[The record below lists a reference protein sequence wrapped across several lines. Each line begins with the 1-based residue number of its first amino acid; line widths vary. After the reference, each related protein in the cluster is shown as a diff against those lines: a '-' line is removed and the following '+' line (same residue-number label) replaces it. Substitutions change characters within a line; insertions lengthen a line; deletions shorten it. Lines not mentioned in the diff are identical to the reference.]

1 MSLSPFHSVE
11 RNQKLAECQ
20 LPTSV
25 KQDKGGR
32 ESAAAYHA
40 LNTQLIDELPAFI
53 RGIEAFV
60 GVQPRLCEAAPQ
72 LTLLS

>member
-1 MSLSPFHSVE
+1 MRSPVCGCNALADILRPLHPTE

-40 LNTQLIDELPAFI
+40 LNIQLIDELPAFI

-60 GVQPRLCEAAPQ
+60 SI
-72 LTLLS
+72 LLD